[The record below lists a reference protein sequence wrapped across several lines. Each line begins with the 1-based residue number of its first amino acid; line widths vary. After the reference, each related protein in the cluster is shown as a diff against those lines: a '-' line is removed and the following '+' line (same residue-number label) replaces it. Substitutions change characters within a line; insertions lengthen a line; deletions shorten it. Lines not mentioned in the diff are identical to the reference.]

1 MQVLDGAADGKIVRC
16 PVTLYV
22 GNRDEHTADA
32 GLQGWAAFTRG
43 PCALQVHAH
52 TALRHDALVGSP
64 GTFGRKSRWVGVR
77 PPRRSGHK
85 DRITSQK

>member
-1 MQVLDGAADGKIVRC
+1 VLSGATDGKIVRC

-43 PCALQVHAH
+43 PCALQVHAP
-52 TALRHDALVGSP
+52 TALSHDALVG
-64 GTFGRKSRWVGVR
+64 
-77 PPRRSGHK
+77 
-85 DRITSQK
+85 